1 MNKTHKIIATVA
13 LITISIGAQAQS
25 AGTKMLRVGA
35 TQIAPQVTSGNM
47 TAPSFTNTK
56 TDVGSDTQLG
66 GGLTYMYTDNI
77 SIDVPFATPFTH
89 KLLGAGALAGAGQL
103 GSVKAL
109 PLTVFG
115 QYRFN
120 EPVALFRPYVGIG
133 LTYAYFFDEVGSGA
147 LTATTN
153 PGGPST
159 TFSVGSKFAITPQIG
174 FSYVL
179 NEKWTL
185 DTSYSKTYLKNR
197 TTFSTGQTI
206 DTTLNPNTFSLG
218 LGMKF

>member
-1 MNKTHKIIATVA
+1 MNKTHKIIAAAA

-66 GGLTYMYTDNI
+66 GGLTYMYTNNI

>member
-1 MNKTHKIIATVA
+1 MNKTHKIIAASA
-13 LITISIGAQAQS
+13 LITFCIGSQAQS
-25 AGTKMLRVGA
+25 AGTKMIRFGA
-35 TQIAPQVTSGNM
+35 TQISPQVTSGNM
-47 TAPSFTNTK
+47 TAPSFNNTK
-56 TDVGSDTQLG
+56 TDVASDTQLG

-77 SIDVPFATPFTH
+77 SVDVPFATPFTH

-120 EPVALFRPYVGIG
+120 GPVALFRPYVGIG

-153 PGGPST
+153 PGGPGT

>member
-1 MNKTHKIIATVA
+1 MNKTHKIIAAAA